1 MRTSA
6 RSTIRVR
13 SPRPSG
19 ALRSSVTLFLLPFS
33 IRKNQASR
41 SGRSDSA
48 RRPGSPP
55 GGSILMTSAPSH
67 ASIWAQLGPASYCV
81 RSSTTIPS
89 SALAIR
95 FTWGASTGPPSPHRS
110 ETPRL
115 NRGAPRA
122 RFIVMGPRRPPKLP
136 AMLGGV
142 GRETDRRGAGLVI
155 GLDIDHGR
163 LAGRIGPLE
172 RRSNLVRLLDELAV
186 PAEVLGDLV
195 VASIAEIASG
205 LVLLRVRGPAS
216 VVADHDEDGDPV
228 AHRRVELHRVDAVGS
243 VAVQDDHLRVRA
255 RDLRADAERQSHA
268 HAPEGAGVQPM
279 ARRECRDRLAP
290 EVEDLLTVHDEDR
303 VATQEI
309 TDLLAEPER
318 VDRHLVG
325 AHGLLHV
332 EGLQLPDPRAIAS
345 LVELAPRV
353 GRQLLQDGAGVAEDG
368 DVRRAVVAELG
379 RVHVDLDDFQ

>member
-6 RSTIRVR
+6 PPAIRAR
-13 SPRPSG
+13 MARPSA

-33 IRKNQASR
+33 SRKNQASR

-142 GRETDRRGAGLVI
+142 GRETDRRGAGLVV
-155 GLDIDHGR
+155 GLDVDHGR

-172 RRSNLVRLLDELAV
+172 RRANLVRLLDELAV
-186 PAEVLGDLV
+186 PAEVLG
-195 VASIAEIASG
+195 G
-205 LVLLRVRGPAS
+205 LVIPGVPDMAGERGLPRVSCPGC
-216 VVADHDEDGDPV
+216 VVADD
-228 AHRRVELHRVDAVGS
+228 
-243 VAVQDDHLRVRA
+243 
-255 RDLRADAERQSHA
+255 
-268 HAPEGAGVQPM
+268 
-279 ARRECRDRLAP
+279 
-290 EVEDLLTVHDEDR
+290 
-303 VATQEI
+303 
-309 TDLLAEPER
+309 
-318 VDRHLVG
+318 
-325 AHGLLHV
+325 
-332 EGLQLPDPRAIAS
+332 
-345 LVELAPRV
+345 
-353 GRQLLQDGAGVAEDG
+353 
-368 DVRRAVVAELG
+368 
-379 RVHVDLDDFQ
+379 